1 VIERIHS
8 GADVSGQRQAIAAG
22 LPTRVASAGCQ
33 QKTRTIANSKKLF
46 EFTDEPGEQDYPA

>member
-22 LPTRVASAGCQ
+22 LPTRAANAGYQ
-33 QKTRTIANSKKLF
+33 QKNSTIANSKKLF
-46 EFTDEPGEQDYPA
+46 EFTVEPGEQDYPA